1 MQLFIILVSE
11 DNSTKKFFNGDT
23 LVHNFDTVVV
33 QLSELIL
40 IKYDTFIRF

>member
-23 LVHNFDTVVV
+23 LVHNFDTVVRPAFGID
-33 QLSELIL
+33 SH
-40 IKYDTFIRF
+40 